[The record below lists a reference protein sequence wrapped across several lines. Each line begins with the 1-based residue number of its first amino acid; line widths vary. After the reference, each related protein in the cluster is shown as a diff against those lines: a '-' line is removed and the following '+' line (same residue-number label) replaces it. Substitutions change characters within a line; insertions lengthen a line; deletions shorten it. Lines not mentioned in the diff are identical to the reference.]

1 MSQRYLLGLGVRKQ
15 VGCKDTT
22 APRGHEGGATERGHG
37 ERGHGERRHEGGHDG
52 GAEVDG
58 RDRGTEREL
67 RERGQRERE
76 RGQREEEKR
85 HGGTEKGTEGS
96 TERGHGEGH
105 EEGAQSEEHREGRRR
120 GVCCKGVSKKTE
132 KQSILSE
139 KTAQIERF
147 RRVKPRFRVKS
158 IFMLVSGLPFVC
170 LCTSFFSA
178 QGGREHLFSM
188 CFVDGSD
195 RHPRKIH
202 YDSQVYFVLSLCF
215 VDHCSVVP
223 THTNTK
229 YLLVPTFILCSRFP
243 SLIIGHCVRYT
254 PTQNT

>member
-1 MSQRYLLGLGVRKQ
+1 MGVRTQ
-15 VGCKDTT
+15 RL
-22 APRGHEGGATERGHG
+22 RGGTERGGTEREHG

-67 RERGQRERE
+67 RERGQR
-76 RGQREEEKR
+76 

-96 TERGHGEGH
+96 TEREHGEGH
-105 EEGAQSEEHREGRRR
+105 EEGAQSEKHREGQAQR
-120 GVCCKGVSKKTE
+120 GVLQRGFKKDRKNSQFCRRKRLKSNDFGGSNPVFGSSPFLCWSLGFLLSVSV
-132 KQSILSE
+132 L
-139 KTAQIERF
+139 
-147 RRVKPRFRVKS
+147 
-158 IFMLVSGLPFVC
+158 L
-170 LCTSFFSA
+170 FFSA
-178 QGGREHLFSM
+178 QGGREHLFSTS
-188 CFVDGSD
+188 FVDGSD

>member
-1 MSQRYLLGLGVRKQ
+1 MEAQRRAQ
-15 VGCKDTT
+15 
-22 APRGHEGGATERGHG
+22 RGAQKGGTERG
-37 ERGHGERRHEGGHDG
+37 
-52 GAEVDG
+52 
-58 RDRGTEREL
+58 TKREL
-67 RERGQRERE
+67 RAR
-76 RGQREEEKR
+76 
-85 HGGTEKGTEGS
+85 S
-96 TERGHGEGH
+96 TEIAGAEGC
-105 EEGAQSEEHREGRRR
+105 
-120 GVCCKGVSKKTE
+120 VPKGFKKKKTE
-132 KQSILSE
+132 TKSILSE

-147 RRVKPRFRVKS
+147 REGRGVKPRFRVKS

-170 LCTSFFSA
+170 LCTSYFSA
-178 QGGREHLFSM
+178 QGGREHIFSM
-188 CFVDGSD
+188 CFVDDSD